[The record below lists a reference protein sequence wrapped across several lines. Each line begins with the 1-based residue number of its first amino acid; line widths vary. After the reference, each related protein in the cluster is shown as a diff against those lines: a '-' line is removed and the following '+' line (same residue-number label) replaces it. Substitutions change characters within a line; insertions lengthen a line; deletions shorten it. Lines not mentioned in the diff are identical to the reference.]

1 MIKRIIYFG
10 IIAILTILL
19 INYFVT
25 KNNFQLSNEKTIN
38 ASELVNN
45 ARYNPKRLYL
55 STWRLVK
62 SKYYDPTLNKQDWYR
77 WRSRYIDKIKTQE
90 DAYVA
95 INTMLASL
103 NDQYSRFMSEDEFKS
118 QNEEIDAKITG
129 IGVTISSISGKI
141 VILDVL
147 KNTPANKAGIKP
159 GDILTKVNGKDVHG
173 LDLSDVSK
181 LIRGPIGSVVGIEFL
196 RDKKKI
202 SYNIQRREIEIQS
215 VESEIVNN
223 DIGYIKISSFI
234 GVNVAEHFL
243 QALEQTKNSKG
254 LIIDLRGNTGGLLPN
269 ALLIASLFI
278 PNGEIVSVVDRN
290 GSIMPLNAQ
299 RQAMVIDKPTV
310 ILVDGAT
317 ASASE
322 ILSGALSDYGIA
334 TLVGQKTYGKGMIQ
348 KIYPLPN
355 RTGLNLTIAKYL
367 TPKGTDINKVGIVP
381 DYKIEYTYKDHL
393 NHKDP
398 QLEKA
403 KSILNLKCKTCMAT
417 H

>member
-181 LIRGPIGSVVGIEFL
+181 LIRGPIGSVVGVEFL

>member
-1 MIKRIIYFG
+1 MIKKIIYFG
-10 IIAILTILL
+10 IIVILTILL
-19 INYFVT
+19 INYFGT
-25 KNNFQLSNEKTIN
+25 KNTFQLSNNDSIN

-62 SKYYDPTLNKQDWYR
+62 SKYYDPTLNHQDWYR

-173 LDLSDVSK
+173 LDLADVSK
-181 LIRGPIGSVVGIEFL
+181 LIRGPIGSVVGVEFI

-215 VESEIVNN
+215 VESEMINN

-234 GVNVAEHFL
+234 GLNVAEHFL
-243 QALEQTKNSKG
+243 QAIEQTKNSKG

-299 RQAMVIDKPTV
+299 RQDLIVDKPTV

-334 TLVGQKTYGKGMIQ
+334 TLVGQKTFGKGMIQ

-367 TPKGTDINKVGIVP
+367 TPKGTDINKVGIIP

-403 KSILNLKCKTCMAT
+403 KNILNLKCKTCMAT
-417 H
+417 P

>member
-1 MIKRIIYFG
+1 MIKKFIYFG
-10 IIAILTILL
+10 IIVVLTVLL
-19 INYFVT
+19 INYFGT
-25 KNNFQLSNEKTIN
+25 KNTFELSNNNSIN

-55 STWRLVK
+55 STWRLIK

-77 WRSRYIDKIKTQE
+77 WRIRYIDKIKTQE

-103 NDQYSRFMSEDEFKS
+103 NDQYSRFMSEEEFKS

-147 KNTPANKAGIKP
+147 KNTPAFKAGIKP

-173 LDLSDVSK
+173 LDLAEVSK
-181 LIRGPIGSVVGIEFL
+181 LIRGPIGSVVGVEFL
-196 RDKKKI
+196 RDKEKV
-202 SYNIQRREIEIQS
+202 SYNIQRREIEILS
-215 VESEIVNN
+215 VESEMINN

-234 GVNVAEHFL
+234 GLNVAEHFL
-243 QALEQTKNSKG
+243 QAIEQTKNSKG
-254 LIIDLRGNTGGLLPN
+254 LILDLRGNTGGLLPN

-290 GSIMPLNAQ
+290 GTIMPLNAQ
-299 RQAMVIDKPTV
+299 RQSLIVDKPTV

-322 ILSGALSDYGIA
+322 ILSGALSDYGLA
-334 TLVGQKTYGKGMIQ
+334 TLVGEKTFGKGMIQ

-367 TPKGTDINKVGIVP
+367 TPKGTDINKVGIIP
-381 DYKIEYTYKDHL
+381 DYKIDYTYKDHI

-403 KSILNLKCKTCMAT
+403 KNILNLKCKKCLAIQ
-417 H
+417 

>member
-10 IIAILTILL
+10 IIVILTILL
-19 INYFVT
+19 INYFGT
-25 KNNFQLSNEKTIN
+25 KNNFQLSNEETIN

-147 KNTPANKAGIKP
+147 KNTPANKAGIKS

-181 LIRGPIGSVVGIEFL
+181 LIRRSIGSVVGVEFL

-215 VESEIVNN
+215 VESEMMNN
-223 DIGYIKISSFI
+223 GIGYIKISSFI

-243 QALEQTKNSKG
+243 QALEQTK
-254 LIIDLRGNTGGLLPN
+254 
-269 ALLIASLFI
+269 I
-278 PNGEIVSVVDRN
+278 P
-290 GSIMPLNAQ
+290 
-299 RQAMVIDKPTV
+299 
-310 ILVDGAT
+310 
-317 ASASE
+317 
-322 ILSGALSDYGIA
+322 
-334 TLVGQKTYGKGMIQ
+334 
-348 KIYPLPN
+348 
-355 RTGLNLTIAKYL
+355 
-367 TPKGTDINKVGIVP
+367 
-381 DYKIEYTYKDHL
+381 KD
-393 NHKDP
+393 
-398 QLEKA
+398 
-403 KSILNLKCKTCMAT
+403 
-417 H
+417 

>member
-10 IIAILTILL
+10 IIVILTILL
-19 INYFVT
+19 INYFGT
-25 KNNFQLSNEKTIN
+25 KNNFQLSNEETIN

-147 KNTPANKAGIKP
+147 KNTPANKAGIKS

-181 LIRGPIGSVVGIEFL
+181 LIRGPIGSVVGVEFL

>member
-1 MIKRIIYFG
+1 MIKKIIYFG
-10 IIAILTILL
+10 IIVILTILL
-19 INYFVT
+19 INYFGT
-25 KNNFQLSNEKTIN
+25 KNMFQLSNNDSIN
-38 ASELVNN
+38 ATELVNN

-62 SKYYDPTLNKQDWYR
+62 SKYYDPTLNRQDWYR

-103 NDQYSRFMSEDEFKS
+103 NDQYSRFMSEEEFKS
-118 QNEEIDAKITG
+118 QNEEIDAKISG

-173 LDLSDVSK
+173 LDLADVSK
-181 LIRGPIGSVVGIEFL
+181 LIRGPIGSVVGVEFI

-215 VESEIVNN
+215 VESEMINN

-234 GVNVAEHFL
+234 GLNVAEHFL
-243 QALEQTKNSKG
+243 QAIEQTKNSKG

-299 RQAMVIDKPTV
+299 RQDLIVEKPTV

-334 TLVGQKTYGKGMIQ
+334 TLVGQKTFGKGMIQ

-403 KSILNLKCKTCMAT
+403 KNILNLKCKTCMNIP
-417 H
+417 

>member
-45 ARYNPKRLYL
+45 VRYNPKRLYL

-181 LIRGPIGSVVGIEFL
+181 LIRGPIGSVVGVEFL

>member
-10 IIAILTILL
+10 IIVILTILL
-19 INYFVT
+19 INYFGT
-25 KNNFQLSNEKTIN
+25 KNNFQLSNEETIN

-181 LIRGPIGSVVGIEFL
+181 LIRGPIGSVVGGEFL

-215 VESEIVNN
+215 VESEMMNN
-223 DIGYIKISSFI
+223 GIGYIKISSFI

-299 RQAMVIDKPTV
+299 RQTLIVDKPTV

>member
-1 MIKRIIYFG
+1 MRW
-10 IIAILTILL
+10 
-19 INYFVT
+19 
-25 KNNFQLSNEKTIN
+25 KNKY
-38 ASELVNN
+38 AS
-45 ARYNPKRLYL
+45 Y
-55 STWRLVK
+55 
-62 SKYYDPTLNKQDWYR
+62 
-77 WRSRYIDKIKTQE
+77 IKTPE
-90 DAYVA
+90 DCYVA
-95 INTMLASL
+95 IDTMLASL
-103 NDQYSRFMSEDEFKS
+103 NDQYSRFMSEEEFKS

-129 IGVTISSISGKI
+129 IGITISSISGKI

-173 LDLSDVSK
+173 LDLADVSK
-181 LIRGPIGSVVGIEFL
+181 LIRGPIGSVVGVEFM

-215 VESEIVNN
+215 VESEIINN

-234 GVNVAEHFL
+234 GLNVAEHFL
-243 QALEQTKNSKG
+243 QAIEQTKDSRG

-299 RQAMVIDKPTV
+299 RQTLIVDKPTV

-317 ASASE
+317 ASASV

-334 TLVGQKTYGKGMIQ
+334 TLVGQKTFGKGIIQ
-348 KIYPLPN
+348 TLLSLSDGSGLKITTEEY
-355 RTGLNLTIAKYL
+355 Y
-367 TPKGTDINKVGIVP
+367 TPKGTTIHKVGINP
-381 DYKIEYTYKDHL
+381 DEEVKLPDTV
-393 NHKDP
+393 
-398 QLEKA
+398 
-403 KSILNLKCKTCMAT
+403 KSIYLVQEEEDTQLKKAIEILK
-417 H
+417 

>member
-10 IIAILTILL
+10 IIVILTILL
-19 INYFVT
+19 INYFGT
-25 KNNFQLSNEKTIN
+25 KNNFQLSNEETIN

-181 LIRGPIGSVVGIEFL
+181 LIRGPIGSVVGVEFL

-215 VESEIVNN
+215 VESEMMNN
-223 DIGYIKISSFI
+223 GIGYIKISSFI

-299 RQAMVIDKPTV
+299 RQTLIVDKPTV

-322 ILSGALSDYGIA
+322 ILSGALSDYGID
-334 TLVGQKTYGKGMIQ
+334 TLVGHKTYGKGMIQ

>member
-1 MIKRIIYFG
+1 MIKKIIYFG
-10 IIAILTILL
+10 IIVILTILL
-19 INYFVT
+19 INYFGT
-25 KNNFQLSNEKTIN
+25 KNTFQLSNNDSIN

-118 QNEEIDAKITG
+118 QNEEIDAQITG

-147 KNTPANKAGIKP
+147 KNTPASKAGIKA
-159 GDILTKVNGKDVHG
+159 GDVLTKVNGKDVHG

-181 LIRGPIGSVVGIEFL
+181 LIRGPIGSVVGVEFI

-202 SYNIQRREIEIQS
+202 SYNIQRNKIEIQS
-215 VESEIVNN
+215 VESEMINN

-234 GVNVAEHFL
+234 GLNVAEHFL
-243 QALEQTKNSKG
+243 QAVEQTKNSKG

-299 RQAMVIDKPTV
+299 RQDLIVDKPTV

-334 TLVGQKTYGKGMIQ
+334 TLVGQKTFGKGMIQ

-367 TPKGTDINKVGIVP
+367 TPKGTDINKVGIIP

-403 KSILNLKCKTCMAT
+403 KNILNLKCKTCMAT
-417 H
+417 P

>member
-1 MIKRIIYFG
+1 MIKKIIYFG
-10 IIAILTILL
+10 IIVILTILL
-19 INYFVT
+19 INYFGT
-25 KNNFQLSNEKTIN
+25 KNTFQLSNNDSIN

-62 SKYYDPTLNKQDWYR
+62 SKYYDPTLNHQDWYR

-173 LDLSDVSK
+173 LDLADVSK
-181 LIRGPIGSVVGIEFL
+181 LIRGPIGSVVGVEFI

-215 VESEIVNN
+215 VESEMINN

-234 GVNVAEHFL
+234 GLNVAEHFL
-243 QALEQTKNSKG
+243 QAIEQTKNSKG

-299 RQAMVIDKPTV
+299 RQDLIVDKPTV

-334 TLVGQKTYGKGMIQ
+334 TLVGQKTFGKGMIQ

-367 TPKGTDINKVGIVP
+367 TPKGTDINKVGIIP

-393 NHKDP
+393 SHKDP

-403 KSILNLKCKTCMAT
+403 KNILNLKCKTCMAT
-417 H
+417 P

>member
-1 MIKRIIYFG
+1 MIKKIIYFG
-10 IIAILTILL
+10 IIVILTILL
-19 INYFVT
+19 INYFGT
-25 KNNFQLSNEKTIN
+25 KNMFQLSNNDSIN
-38 ASELVNN
+38 ATELVNN

-62 SKYYDPTLNKQDWYR
+62 SKYYDPTLNRQDWYR

-103 NDQYSRFMSEDEFKS
+103 NDQYSRFMSEEEFKS
-118 QNEEIDAKITG
+118 QNVEIDAKISG

-173 LDLSDVSK
+173 LDLADVSK
-181 LIRGPIGSVVGIEFL
+181 LIRGPIGSVVGVEFI

-215 VESEIVNN
+215 VESEMINN

-234 GVNVAEHFL
+234 GLNVAEHFL
-243 QALEQTKNSKG
+243 QAIEQTKNSKG

-299 RQAMVIDKPTV
+299 RQDLIVEKPTV

-334 TLVGQKTYGKGMIQ
+334 TLVGQKTFGKGMIQ

-403 KSILNLKCKTCMAT
+403 KNILNLKCKTCMNIP
-417 H
+417 

>member
-1 MIKRIIYFG
+1 MIKKIIYFG
-10 IIAILTILL
+10 IIVVLTVLL
-19 INYFVT
+19 INYFGT
-25 KNNFQLSNEKTIN
+25 KNTFELSNNNSIN

-55 STWRLVK
+55 STWRLIK

-77 WRSRYIDKIKTQE
+77 WRIRYIDKIKTQE

-103 NDQYSRFMSEDEFKS
+103 NDQYSRFMSEEEFKS

-147 KNTPANKAGIKP
+147 KNTPAFKAGIKP

-173 LDLSDVSK
+173 LDLAEVSK
-181 LIRGPIGSVVGIEFL
+181 LIRGPIGSVVGVEFL
-196 RDKKKI
+196 RDKEKV
-202 SYNIQRREIEIQS
+202 SYNIQRREIEILS
-215 VESEIVNN
+215 VESEMINN

-234 GVNVAEHFL
+234 GLNVAEHFL
-243 QALEQTKNSKG
+243 QAIEQTKNSKG
-254 LIIDLRGNTGGLLPN
+254 LILDLRGNTGGLLPN

-290 GSIMPLNAQ
+290 GTIMPLNAQ
-299 RQAMVIDKPTV
+299 RQSLIVDKPTV

-322 ILSGALSDYGIA
+322 ILSGALSDYGLA
-334 TLVGQKTYGKGMIQ
+334 TLVGEKTFGKGMIQ

-367 TPKGTDINKVGIVP
+367 TPKGTDINKVGIIP
-381 DYKIEYTYKDHL
+381 DYKIDYTYKDHI

-403 KSILNLKCKTCMAT
+403 KNILNLKCKKCLAIQ
-417 H
+417 